1 MQYIFSRKESYMKRL
16 GRINKQWPR
25 FCGQMI
31 EFESFPH
38 FLSEGNIALTN
49 HRLSLMASDVDI
61 VHYLLLKD
69 EEEIIE
75 ERKFD

>member
-1 MQYIFSRKESYMKRL
+1 MKRL

-25 FCGQMI
+25 FYGQMV
-31 EFESFPH
+31 EFESLPH
-38 FLSEGNIALTN
+38 FFSEVNIALTN